1 MHCFAMT
8 QNGARTRQLCAALWR
23 NLILNMNGTDTGRFE
38 RTHCAPNIDDAAVAS
53 ICIAD
58 EG

>member
-8 QNGARTRQLCAALWR
+8 ENGARTGQLCAAFWR
-23 NLILNMNGTDTGRFE
+23 DLILNMNGTDTGRFE
-38 RTHCAPNIDDAAVAS
+38 RTYCASNIHDAAIAS

-58 EG
+58 